1 MTERDRELQEAF
13 DRHLRG
19 DGSPPDTQDDPEA
32 AAYEAVYSTL
42 SEEPEGDLSD
52 DFKYQVA
59 RRVGLDPEPGMGWVE
74 ILLVLLAIAG
84 AGAGLVQMPP
94 TWAGFQ
100 RSVGQILMALQDVSG
115 AFRVDVV
122 VASLL
127 VLILTIGFDAFLRR
141 WRPDHH
147 TPML

>member
-1 MTERDRELQEAF
+1 MTDRDRELQDAF
-13 DRHLRG
+13 DRSLRG
-19 DGSPPDTQDDPEA
+19 DGSPPNTDDDPEA

-42 SEEPEGDLSD
+42 SEEPEGDLPD
-52 DFKYQVA
+52 DFKYKVA
-59 RRVGLDPEPGMGWVE
+59 NRVGLEPAPGMSWVE

-115 AFRVDVV
+115 TFRLDVV
-122 VASLL
+122 VAALL
-127 VLILTIGFDAFLRR
+127 VLVITIGFDAFLTR
-141 WRPDHH
+141 WRPGHSSM
-147 TPML
+147 TF